1 MTGETG
7 DAAPTNIGPSYPQH
21 SGLEEPRVDV
31 PLVSE
36 VPVGRRHQAR
46 DRPQLLWY
54 SLLGLIILVAAA
66 LRLYQYLIGRSL
78 WLDEA
83 QLALNIERHGVAH
96 LLTQSLELNQGA
108 PAGFLLIERLAAD
121 TLGKGEYALR
131 AFPLFCGLVAIPL
144 FVVLARRTLSPL
156 AVPIAVVFFAASGPL
171 IYYSSEVKWYATDT
185 MAALAIAVMST
196 TLIGESVRLRRATVL
211 GLLGALLIQLS
222 FAAVI
227 VAAAMGG
234 VLFAVAAASRRRD
247 RLVAVLPTLALWAG
261 SSLVFL
267 LFYVKTLSNYDLA
280 GGSVAVGGSLAGGS
294 GSDLLR
300 RSLHQLKELSAAA
313 EIHHANRSPWTLVTV
328 AVALLAAL
336 GAVTLFRRRP
346 LILTLLLAPGALV
359 FVLGLAG
366 KYSILPRSILFVVP
380 FVFLLSA
387 EGIAAVARRL
397 PARLAPAFAVVVAA
411 TFVIDFASFAS
422 FHAGAPMRSEEIKD
436 ELAYAARHWRAGDVL
451 YIHHGAQYAFAYYA
465 DCGCFRL
472 PRRMTLHALWPVRDV
487 TPADPS
493 YQFANV
499 LVSQSPHVVI
509 GKAFPTTYDSDIDR
523 ISRHK
528 RAWVLVTWSTDRIMI
543 RRDFD
548 RQARRLITRDHRGAQ
563 LYLYSFAPR

>member
-1 MTGETG
+1 MTRETG
-7 DAAPTNIGPSYPQH
+7 DAAPTNIGPSDSQH
-21 SGLEEPRVDV
+21 SGLEEPRAAA
-31 PLVSE
+31 PLVRE
-36 VPVGRRHQAR
+36 GPVRQRRQAR

-54 SLLGLIILVAAA
+54 SLFGLIILVAAA

-83 QLALNIERHGVAH
+83 QLALNIERYGVAH
-96 LLTQSLELNQGA
+96 LLTQTLDLNQGA
-108 PAGFLLIERLAAD
+108 PAGFLLIERLVAD

-156 AVPIAVVFFAASGPL
+156 AVPIALVFFAASGPL

-196 TLIGESVRLRRATVL
+196 MLIGESVRLRRATVL

-234 VLFAVAAASRRRD
+234 VLLAVAAASRRRD
-247 RLVAVLPTLALWAG
+247 RLVAVLPTLVLWAG

-267 LFYVKTLSNYDLA
+267 LFYVKTLSHYHLAGASVA
-280 GGSVAVGGSLAGGS
+280 GGSDS
-294 GSDLLR
+294 GLLR
-300 RSLHQLKELSAAA
+300 RSLGQLRELASAA
-313 EIHHANRSPWTLVTV
+313 EIHHATRSPWTLVTV

-359 FVLGLAG
+359 FVLGPAG

-397 PARLAPAFAVVVAA
+397 PARLALAFAAVVAA
-411 TFVIDFASFAS
+411 TFVVDFASFAS
-422 FHAGAPMRSEEIKD
+422 SHAGAAMGSEEIKD

-493 YQFANV
+493 
-499 LVSQSPHVVI
+499 
-509 GKAFPTTYDSDIDR
+509 
-523 ISRHK
+523 
-528 RAWVLVTWSTDRIMI
+528 
-543 RRDFD
+543 
-548 RQARRLITRDHRGAQ
+548 
-563 LYLYSFAPR
+563 

>member
-7 DAAPTNIGPSYPQH
+7 DAAPTNIGPSDSRH
-21 SGLEEPRVDV
+21 SGLEEPRAAA
-31 PLVSE
+31 PLVRE
-36 VPVGRRHQAR
+36 VPVRQRRQAR
-46 DRPQLLWY
+46 DRSQLLWY
-54 SLLGLIILVAAA
+54 SLFGLIILAAAA

-96 LLTQSLELNQGA
+96 LLTQTLELNQGA
-108 PAGFLLIERLAAD
+108 PAGFLLIEKLAAD

-156 AVPIAVVFFAASGPL
+156 AVPIALVFFAASGPL

-196 TLIGESVRLRRATVL
+196 MLIGESVSLRRATVL

-234 VLFAVAAASRRRD
+234 VLLAVAAASRRRD
-247 RLVAVLPTLALWAG
+247 RLVAVLPTLLLWAG

-267 LFYVKTLSNYDLA
+267 LFYVKTLRHYHLA
-280 GGSVAVGGSLAGGS
+280 GGSVADGGS
-294 GSDLLR
+294 GSGLLR

-380 FVFLLSA
+380 FLFLLSA

-397 PARLAPAFAVVVAA
+397 PARLALAFAAVVAA
-411 TFVIDFASFAS
+411 TFVVDFASFVS
-422 FHAGAPMRSEEIKD
+422 SHAGAAMGSEEIKD

-487 TPADPS
+487 TPADPRE
-493 YQFANV
+493 QFADV
-499 LVSQSPHVVI
+499 LVSQTPRVVI
-509 GKAFPTTYDSDIDR
+509 GGTPSTYDSDIDR

-548 RQARRLITRDHRGAQ
+548 RQARRLVTRDHRGAQ